1 MSGWKKFGE
10 SPEKQ
15 SSVVR
20 IKDTYGG
27 ASGKVCNQCEVMMNS
42 EIEIAQCENYVD
54 EQTKSDAAYCS
65 SQGAD
70 GYIDAE
76 IRISW

>member
-1 MSGWKKFGE
+1 
-10 SPEKQ
+10 
-15 SSVVR
+15 
-20 IKDTYGG
+20 
-27 ASGKVCNQCEVMMNS
+27 MMNS